1 MSPALPCGALM
12 ELRKLQLLASYG
24 FLAAGRPLPF
34 ALLSLAFIL
43 ALSLDLS
50 LRKTGM
56 RVVFYGLFH
65 ALGLAASFLGIY
77 ALYRGGVP
85 DRGVFVPSGGEL
97 TGYLSILA
105 ACAVFWLRAAWL
117 GGKTPSHG
125 FCVTRFDEGLAE
137 FLMFFSLSALIRIKH
152 SFPGRLTIPYFL
164 FGILALGLSKSGDR
178 GRAGFAR
185 RSRITSLMPAA
196 AVFALAAAGLILL
209 MPALANPARL
219 AAVSLKNLS
228 FGLLRYIVAFFVWLF
243 GSGPPKYSDNSG
255 GKEGLVSAPPPA
267 VDESSGGLFA
277 TIVMWCFIIVA
288 AAFILALVAYI
299 LSLLFRRLSSRVARL
314 ESSGR
319 PSLALW
325 LRSLVLAC
333 AGFLSRLGAA
343 FSRRGK
349 KRSEALAAYARL
361 LACGRQA
368 GTVRGRSE
376 TPREYARRLSC
387 AFPHAAAQADF
398 VASSLEREIYGG
410 EKLGAATRERL
421 ASVRRRL
428 RAASFWAERV
438 RLALKRLP
446 ALSEKAARPERTVRG
461 PGRDR

>member
-1 MSPALPCGALM
+1 MSPVLPFVALM
-12 ELRKLQLLASYG
+12 ELLKLQLLASYG
-24 FLAAGRPLPF
+24 FLAAGQPLPF

-56 RVVFYGLFH
+56 RIVFYCLFH
-65 ALGLAASFLGIY
+65 ALGMALSFFGIY
-77 ALYRGGVP
+77 ALYRGGTL

-137 FLMFFSLSALIRIKH
+137 FLMVFSLSALVQVKH

-164 FGILALGLSKSGDR
+164 FGILALGLSRSRDR
-178 GRAGFAR
+178 GRVGLAR
-185 RSRITSLMPAA
+185 RSGTASLMPAT
-196 AVFALAAAGLILL
+196 AVFALAAAGLMLL
-209 MPALANPARL
+209 VPALANPARL
-219 AAVSLKNLS
+219 AADSLKDLS
-228 FGLLRYIVAFFVWLF
+228 FGLLRYIVAFLVWLF

-255 GKEGLVSAPPPA
+255 GKEGLISAPPPE
-267 VDESSGGLFA
+267 VDENSGGLFA
-277 TIVMWCFIIVA
+277 TIVMWCFIIIA
-288 AAFILALVAYI
+288 AVFILALLAYL

-325 LRSLVLAC
+325 FRSLVLAC
-333 AGFLSRLGAA
+333 AGFFSRLGAA
-343 FSRRGK
+343 FSRRGE
-349 KRSEALAAYARL
+349 KRSGALAAYARL
-361 LACGRQA
+361 LACGRFA
-368 GTVRGRSE
+368 GAARGRSE

-398 VASSLEREIYGG
+398 VAASLEREVYGG
-410 EKLGAATRERL
+410 EALDAATGKKL
-421 ASVRRRL
+421 AAVRRRL
-428 RAASFWAERV
+428 RAGSFWAERV
-438 RLALKRLP
+438 RLVLRRL
-446 ALSEKAARPERTVRG
+446 AARRERTIRR
-461 PGRDR
+461 PGRGR